1 MADELK
7 DDGSYQRSHLTIA
20 LQYVTDWSMGV
31 DCGAH
36 VGTWSKLMSPL
47 FGRVIAVEPSAD
59 TFEALAANM
68 TTFGC
73 ENVELKNVAVG
84 ERPGRVSMVL
94 EGRGLALKNTGAR
107 HVGAGSDVA
116 VETIDSWQLP
126 SLGFLKMDIEGSELM
141 ALKGAEQTLKRCRP
155 IVLYEAKNL
164 WTVHFRQPKQAV
176 QEFLTGVGYHEI
188 AKASMDSI
196 WGPR

>member
-7 DDGSYQRSHLTIA
+7 DDGSYQKSHLTIG
-20 LQYVTDWSMGV
+20 LQYVTDWSIGV

-36 VGTWSKLMSPL
+36 VGTWSKLMASV

-68 TTFGC
+68 KAFNC

-84 ERPGRVSMVL
+84 EHSGRVSMVL
-94 EGRGLALKNTGAR
+94 DGRGLALKNTGAR
-107 HVGAGSDVA
+107 YIGVGNDVA
-116 VETIDSWQLP
+116 VETIDSWKLP
-126 SLGFLKMDIEGSELM
+126 SLGFLKMDIEGSELA
-141 ALKGAEQTLKRCRP
+141 ALKGAAQTLKRCRP

-176 QEFLTGVGYHEI
+176 QEFLTSVGYREI

-196 WGPR
+196 WGPL